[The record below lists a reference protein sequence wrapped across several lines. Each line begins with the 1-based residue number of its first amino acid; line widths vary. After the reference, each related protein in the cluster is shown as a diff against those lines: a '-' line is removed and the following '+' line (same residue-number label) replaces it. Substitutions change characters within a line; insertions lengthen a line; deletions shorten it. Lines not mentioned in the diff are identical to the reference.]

1 MPHQRPRI
9 LRCGAAV
16 GETTSVGVDAKDKER
31 GLVLGD
37 LDAEMWSRI
46 RLDQAAA
53 W

>member
-1 MPHQRPRI
+1 MPHQC
-9 LRCGAAV
+9 LRVPCRGAAV
-16 GETTSVGVDAKDKER
+16 GETARVGVDAKDKER